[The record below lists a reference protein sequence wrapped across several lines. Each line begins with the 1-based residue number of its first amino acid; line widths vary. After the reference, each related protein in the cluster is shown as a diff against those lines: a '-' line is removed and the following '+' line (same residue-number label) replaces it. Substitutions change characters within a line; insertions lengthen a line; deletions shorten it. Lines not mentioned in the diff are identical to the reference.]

1 MTGIRRRRSRV
12 TGLAGVAEKMAD
24 AVTYLSRVA
33 DDAGLDRISA
43 DLLSIRRRLHVEA
56 ERAGGGERVFS
67 SRAPRSTSQKLRN

>member
-33 DDAGLDRISA
+33 DDAGLDGISA

-56 ERAGGGERVFS
+56 RRAGGERVLS
-67 SRAPRSTSQKLRN
+67 SRAPRSAAQKLRN